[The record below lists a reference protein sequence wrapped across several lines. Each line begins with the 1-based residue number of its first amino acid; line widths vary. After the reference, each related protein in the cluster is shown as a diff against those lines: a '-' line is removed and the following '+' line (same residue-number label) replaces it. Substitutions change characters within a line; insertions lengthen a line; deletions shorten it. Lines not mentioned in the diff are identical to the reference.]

1 MLVIEVAND
10 DENVI
15 VVEGVVGHRVEDEK
29 LHCLGRHDEMILLF
43 GFDMNS
49 IPGNTAI

>member
-15 VVEGVVGHRVEDEK
+15 GVEGVGRRVEDEK
-29 LHCLGRHDEMILLF
+29 LHCLGRHDEMKLLL
-43 GFDMNS
+43 GFDVNS
-49 IPGNTAI
+49 ISDKTAI